1 MALFHVYVEG
11 PTDPSPDAHKR
22 LAEIMASRY
31 GLPLADVQTRLA
43 KGRFRVKA
51 NVDRATAD
59 VYLRDLGA
67 VGAKVVIE
75 AAGPRT
81 SPSLPITNTPA
92 RPATNP
98 PFASGLAAAFE
109 TKGAQDLGVLGGDS
123 GSFALSSVDG
133 HDNDVTDRVDSPL
146 PASFAPPPV
155 AAAAAAAPKPRQSAP
170 KLAAAPPTDMFAPPD
185 AEDENQKVELHADEI
200 AHQAR
205 KRASTPPA
213 SVPIVG
219 QGVAPLPG
227 SPVLKRKLS
236 STQTPP
242 VTALAPRGRLGV
254 LSEPRNRFAAGV
266 IVAILLG
273 FVPTH
278 LIATFREHD
287 AYQKIDSKYLTDAAS
302 APDPATWN
310 ALDEPALR
318 DKKSAQRDI
327 ALTSL
332 ILWALFTAGIGYVWF
347 KRVPWTKLDEL
358 R

>member
-81 SPSLPITNTPA
+81 SPSLPIPNAPA
-92 RPATNP
+92 RPITNP

-133 HDNDVTDRVDSPL
+133 NDNDSSDRVDSSL

-155 AAAAAAAPKPRQSAP
+155 AAAAAPKPRPSAP
-170 KLAAAPPTDMFAPPD
+170 KLAPAQQSDMFAPPD

-213 SVPIVG
+213 SVPIV
-219 QGVAPLPG
+219 APLPG

-242 VTALAPRGRLGV
+242 ITALAPRGRLGV

-302 APDPATWN
+302 APDPASWN

-332 ILWALFTAGIGYVWF
+332 ILWALFAGGIGYVWF
-347 KRVPWTKLDEL
+347 KRVPWTGAP
-358 R
+358 